1 MMSKHTSRALWGRGA
16 VCLRGVGNPPP
27 RNCWAWVQAVERCQN
42 ISPGHCGAGSRLF
55 KWYWNLPLRHCGAGS
70 RLLKRYWNLPL
81 RHCGEGVQAVLAVSE
96 PTTRAMLAGV
106 QALQAVS
113 EPTSQALWGRGTGSL
128 TSVGTYLTG
137 TVQQGCKLFKQC
149 RNLPPGHCGAGC

>member
-1 MMSKHTSRALWGRGA
+1 MGQ
-16 VCLRGVGNPPP
+16 VCRLFKRCHNLPP
-27 RNCWAWVQAVERCQN
+27 W
-42 ISPGHCGAGSRLF
+42 HFGAGSRLF
-55 KWYWNLPLRHCGAGS
+55 
-70 RLLKRYWNLPL
+70 KRYWNLPL

-128 TSVGTYLTG
+128 TIVGTYFTG
-137 TVQQGCKLFKQC
+137 TVQQGCKLFKRC